1 MIDEI
6 TLACFFV
13 FITGACIGSFLNVV
27 ALRAISKESIIL
39 PASKCPKCNSPI
51 KWYDNIPIISYFLT
65 FKGKCRN
72 CGCKVSIQYPIVE
85 AFTAL
90 LFVAVFLIFGLSIKT
105 ILLLIWLCTATV
117 ITITDIKEQSTYNA
131 HLWVLIIISIITS
144 LYING
149 IQNYTIPLIGLITGV
164 IIMELIAKLAY
175 YLVRKDEKK
184 DEHKTENNETP
195 ENNEILE
202 QNQNNEVQK
211 VENSD
216 NVESEENT
224 ENEENSEN
232 FDINEYV
239 KKNKRAFG
247 EGDTYIA
254 AASGALLGWVYI
266 FAAIPLAILIQAV
279 CILPQ
284 FIKRL
289 YDKSEFRL
297 LFSLSAFF
305 FIAIIYWL
313 LSSKYS
319 LNLYVL
325 IGFVVLLIFFAIDTI
340 TRLKKTVNEEGFSAI
355 PFGPSLLISTVITF
369 MFGKYIVDFAF
380 RHIFMLFG

>member
-1 MIDEI
+1 MINEI
-6 TLACFFV
+6 IVVCFFV

-27 ALRAISKESIIL
+27 ALRAISKESIIF
-39 PASKCPKCNSPI
+39 PASKCPTCNTPI

-85 AFTAL
+85 AFTAI

-105 ILLLIWLCTATV
+105 ILLLIWLCTAIV
-117 ITITDIKEQSTYNA
+117 ITITDIKEQSTYNT

-144 LYING
+144 LYLNG
-149 IQNYTIPLIGLITGV
+149 IQNYTMPLIGLIAGV
-164 IIMELIAKLAY
+164 VIMELIARLAY

-184 DEHKTENNETP
+184 DEQKAENNETS
-195 ENNEILE
+195 ENTEILE
-202 QNQNNEVQK
+202 QNQNNEAQDD
-211 VENSD
+211 ENSD
-216 NVESEENT
+216 NREI
-224 ENEENSEN
+224 EENSEN

-239 KKNKRAFG
+239 KKKKRAFG

-254 AASGALLGWVYI
+254 AASGALLGWLYI
-266 FAAIPLAILIQAV
+266 FVAIPLAILIQAI

-305 FIAIIYWL
+305 FIAVLYWL
-313 LSSKYS
+313 LNSLYS
-319 LNLYVL
+319 LNLFVL
-325 IGFVVLLIFFAIDTI
+325 IGFVILLIFFAIDTI

-369 MFGKYIVDFAF
+369 MFGKYITSFLINHV
-380 RHIFMLFG
+380 FMLMG